1 MNAVERRARKQAAK
15 DADEFWENHDWED
28 ILDRYAVTSNQA
40 DKELKKL
47 ERKESWGFTISEE
60 DYEDYYYYIRY
71 SELLALWMANTQLT
85 HNGYKRDED
94 GLWTY

>member
-40 DKELKKL
+40 DKKL
-47 ERKESWGFTISEE
+47 DKVA
-60 DYEDYYYYIRY
+60 
-71 SELLALWMANTQLT
+71 LL
-85 HNGYKRDED
+85 
-94 GLWTY
+94 